1 MIGLRETEYMLLEI
15 VKSIGFIEKSL
26 LYLEQYIYQNQ

>member
-1 MIGLRETEYMLLEI
+1 MIGLRKTKYMLLGI

-26 LYLEQYIYQNQ
+26 LYLEQYICQNQ